1 MRKIVLLVT
10 QAILAG
16 GLITFQSN
24 CSSITYDAALDFSL
38 NSNPNG
44 VWSYG
49 YSATLGA
56 PMGLDDV
63 NMQNSYGLDLWRN
76 ASQDPNGPSFAFNP
90 TASTITIDDT
100 ATGGTDHMV
109 WNPYQLSMDPGS
121 VGQYCVLGFTPPE
134 SGEYQIQGA
143 FSSVDQY
150 FGAKTDVHILLN
162 GTSFFDSVVYGID
175 SVTGFDQTIQ
185 LNAGD
190 VLDFAVGTDGLPW
203 GWDTTGLDAQITLV
217 PEPSAFSLLTAGL
230 LLVYLRH
237 SRRSAS

>member
-1 MRKIVLLVT
+1 MRKIVHLVT

-24 CSSITYDAALDFSL
+24 CSGITYNAADDFSL

-44 VWSYG
+44 VWGYG
-49 YSATLGA
+49 YSTTLGGA
-56 PMGLDDV
+56 MVLDDENV
-63 NMQNSYGLDLWRN
+63 QNTYGLYIWRN
-76 ASQDPNGPSFAFNP
+76 AGLDPNGPSFAFNP
-90 TASTITIDDT
+90 TASIITI
-100 ATGGTDHMV
+100 TGGTDDMV

-121 VGQYCVLGFTPPE
+121 GGQYCVLRFTPPE

-162 GTSFFDSVVYGID
+162 GTSFFDSEVYGTT
-175 SVTGFDQTIQ
+175 SVTDFNQTIQ

-190 VLDFAVGTDGLPW
+190 VVDFAVGTDGLPW
-203 GWDTTGLDAQITLV
+203 GWDTTGLDATVTPV
-217 PEPSAFSLLTAGL
+217 PEPSVIGVLAVGFL
-230 LLVYLRH
+230 LLYRFR
-237 SRRSAS
+237 SRETAS

>member
-1 MRKIVLLVT
+1 MRKIVHLVT

-24 CSSITYDAALDFSL
+24 CSGITYNAADDFSL

-44 VWSYG
+44 VWGYG
-49 YSATLGA
+49 YSTTLGGA
-56 PMGLDDV
+56 MVLDDENV
-63 NMQNSYGLDLWRN
+63 QNTYGLYIWRN
-76 ASQDPNGPSFAFNP
+76 AGLDPNGPSFAFNP
-90 TASTITIDDT
+90 TASIITI
-100 ATGGTDHMV
+100 TGGTDDMV

-121 VGQYCVLGFTPPE
+121 GGQYCVLRFTPPE

-162 GTSFFDSVVYGID
+162 GTSFFDSEVYGTT
-175 SVTGFDQTIQ
+175 SVTDFNQTIQ

-203 GWDTTGLDAQITLV
+203 GWDTTGLSATIMPV
-217 PEPSAFSLLTAGL
+217 PEPAVFGLLTVGFL
-230 LLVYLRH
+230 LLYRFR
-237 SRRSAS
+237 SRQPDS

>member
-16 GLITFQSN
+16 GLMTLQSK
-24 CSSITYDAALDFSL
+24 CSAITYDAALDFSL

-49 YSATLGA
+49 YSTTLSGT
-56 PMGLDDV
+56 MVLDNETV
-63 NMQNSYGLDLWRN
+63 QNSYGLYIWRN
-76 ASQDPNGPSFAFNP
+76 TSVDPNGPSFAFNP
-90 TASTITIDDT
+90 TASTITITGPTDD
-100 ATGGTDHMV
+100 MV

-121 VGQYCVLGFTPPE
+121 GGQYCVLRFTPLE

-150 FGAKTDVHILLN
+150 YGAKTDVHIILN
-162 GTSFFDSVVYGID
+162 GTSLFDSEVYGTT
-175 SVTGFDQTIQ
+175 SVTGFDQAIQ

-203 GWDTTGLDAQITLV
+203 GWDTTGLDATVTPV
-217 PEPSAFSLLTAGL
+217 PEPSVLGLLTAGL
-230 LLVYLRH
+230 LLIYLRH
-237 SRRSAS
+237 YKRTAS